1 MAIAL
6 PRSPNSSFPSRSGLI
21 ESRRRTVCFVFSG
34 EALNMES
41 VSRNMGSRCSP
52 RSDGAQDAREMPPP
66 AAVAMS
72 RLAKRRLTSA
82 EPAAQ
87 SQKRKTVAAA
97 GQPSEAVTLTE
108 SCATPANSS
117 HIWASLNEIL
127 GDAPEVAAH
136 ATSWTAN
143 PQSVTSSTPTPVPA
157 TSPSAAVHQLA
168 PELVLAGGG
177 GRVAGSWADIEEMER
192 ESVQAR
198 QAADTGKDASAKPET
213 AATPRTC

>member
-1 MAIAL
+1 
-6 PRSPNSSFPSRSGLI
+6 
-21 ESRRRTVCFVFSG
+21 
-34 EALNMES
+34 
-41 VSRNMGSRCSP
+41 
-52 RSDGAQDAREMPPP
+52 MPPP

-87 SQKRKTVAAA
+87 NQKRKTVATA
-97 GQPSEAVTLTE
+97 GKPSEAVTLTE

-117 HIWASLNEIL
+117 HIWASLNDIL
-127 GDAPEVAAH
+127 GDAPEAAAH
-136 ATSWTAN
+136 ATSWTTN

-157 TSPSAAVHQLA
+157 SSPSAAVHQLA

-177 GRVAGSWADIEEMER
+177 GSVAGSWADIEEMER

-198 QAADTGKDASAKPET
+198 QAADTGKAASAKPET